1 MPTRTHG
8 GAINGAIKDLYAT
21 VANRCRIERSRLYGQ
36 YTNDEQL
43 DLNSV
48 SFTLTWAAIDA
59 LLLAATADV
68 VLSADAL
75 PRWLLVGAC
84 GDEHRL
90 DRPCR
95 RTSLGRK
102 RHTAGGNRVGALI
115 ALIRVV

>member
-68 VLSADAL
+68 VLIADAL
-75 PRWLLVGAC
+75 PRWLWLELVA
-84 GDEHRL
+84 
-90 DRPCR
+90 
-95 RTSLGRK
+95 TSIVLIGRAEEPPLAESDTPLEE
-102 RHTAGGNRVGALI
+102 TALAHL
-115 ALIRVV
+115 LH